1 MSTTEVGVAYVRLL
15 PSMDG
20 FKADVVRELGDSLT
34 KPARQ
39 AGEDA
44 GKALAKGIEDGAQG
58 ADLDGITSGIGDKL
72 KLGLGA
78 AGIAG
83 GALLV
88 EGLTSAMDLEATTD
102 KLEAQ
107 LGPNNIWAQSAG
119 EIAGNLYK
127 DGFGETVADTGEAV
141 KKIIQAG
148 LSPDLTDEGLEGITA
163 KFLTFTDVLDQD
175 MDMTVQSVQSMFT
188 SGIAQSGEEA
198 LDVLTAGI
206 QAGGD
211 KAGDFAE
218 VFQEYS
224 TNFREA
230 GLSAAD
236 AAGLM
241 VQGLGAGA
249 RDADKVA
256 DAIKEFGIRAQDGSK
271 ASADGFAA
279 IGLSA
284 QDMTAKVAAGGPAA
298 REALGQVLD
307 GLRNIEDPAARSQ
320 AAVALF
326 GTQAEDLGDALYALD
341 LTTAADNLGSF
352 AGSTDEL
359 GSAYDNASSKIESF
373 KRGALMELTKF
384 VGNNVIPAIEWL
396 IEKLGPPLQSVLDAV
411 SPYVTEIVDGFT
423 TLKAAIDTGDDFG
436 VGGWSD
442 ITGVMANIGVIIHD
456 TLEKAQPV
464 IDAFKTAW
472 QDISSYFEDHGEL
485 VAGIIGGLAVAI
497 GVALVGALGALIVSA
512 AAAAAPFILIGVA
525 AAALGAGI
533 MWLWNN
539 VDGFRQFV
547 EEAAPAISQI
557 FSSAF
562 DLISTVV
569 SDTIATIRTI
579 WNLWGD
585 DIMSV
590 TTAVFSVI
598 GSIITNGLNIIAG
611 IFKLITA
618 LIQGDWGAAWDAVK
632 QIVTANIE
640 IVKSVISNG
649 MQIIRSVISAV
660 WTAITALFGSQIES
674 IKTTVSNGVNAVVNF
689 FTALPGR
696 IRSAVSTLAS
706 AITSPFSSAFD
717 SIKSLWNRTVG
728 GFSFSVPSW
737 IPGVGGKG
745 FSIPKMHTGGIFDS
759 PGGEGLALL
768 KRGEGVFTPDQM
780 RALGTGSATAAAAG
794 TTVVIEA
801 DDRRFK
807 EWLRYTIRTEA
818 GGSADD
824 WFRQN

>member
-34 KPARQ
+34 KPAQQ

-44 GKALAKGIEDGAQG
+44 GKAIAKGIEDGANG

-72 KLGLGA
+72 KLGLA
-78 AGIAG
+78 AVGIAG

-102 KLEAQ
+102 KLAAQ
-107 LGPNNIWAQSAG
+107 LGPNNIWAESAG

-148 LSPDLTDEGLEGITA
+148 LSPDLTDAGLEAITA

-188 SGIAQSGEEA
+188 SGIAKSGEEA

-218 VFQEYS
+218 TFQEYS

-241 VQGLGAGA
+241 VQGLDAGA

-271 ASADGFAA
+271 ASAEGFAA

-352 AGSTDEL
+352 AGSTEEL
-359 GSAYDNASSKIESF
+359 GSAYDNASSKLESF
-373 KRGALMELTKF
+373 KRTALMGLTEFIGGTVIPGLESLWDMFGPDVMSVLTTVGDKLTWVKDRVSEFWSALTTGQTEDEGTPIEMVALAIRDAWQELTDVYNTELK
-384 VGNNVIPAIEWL
+384 PAIEDLIAKGKEL
-396 IEKLGPPLQSVLDAV
+396 IEGVDWTTVWQELQPLL
-411 SPYVTEIVDGFT
+411 
-423 TLKAAIDTGDDFG
+423 
-436 VGGWSD
+436 
-442 ITGVMANIGVIIHD
+442 
-456 TLEKAQPV
+456 
-464 IDAFKTAW
+464 
-472 QDISSYFEDHGEL
+472 
-485 VAGIIGGLAVAI
+485 
-497 GVALVGALGALIVSA
+497 A
-512 AAAAAPFILIGVA
+512 AAGGAFMSFATLAITLIAEVVSNITSFINKVQE
-525 AAALGAGI
+525 
-533 MWLWNN
+533 LWQNHET
-539 VDGFRQFV
+539 FR
-547 EEAAPAISQI
+547 
-557 FSSAF
+557 
-562 DLISTVV
+562 TVV
-569 SDTIATIRTI
+569 TAVWDVVSTKI
-579 WNLWGD
+579 
-585 DIMSV
+585 
-590 TTAVFSVI
+590 TTA
-598 GSIITNGLNIIAG
+598 LNIISG
-611 IFKLITA
+611 IMQLVTA
-618 LIQGDWGAAWDAVK
+618 ILQGNWGAAWDA
-632 QIVTANIE
+632 
-640 IVKSVISNG
+640 
-649 MQIIRSVISAV
+649 
-660 WTAITALFGSQIES
+660 
-674 IKTTVSNGVNAVVNF
+674 IKRIVSNAWTSMTADIRAATSVVTSIVQNALTSITGWF
-689 FTALPGR
+689 RQLPGS
-696 IRSAVSTLAS
+696 IASAMSTVAS
-706 AITSPFSSAFD
+706 AITNPFRSAFN
-717 SIKSLWNRTVG
+717 SLKSLWNSTVG
-728 GFSFSVPSW
+728 GFGFTVPSW

-745 FSIPKMHTGGIFDS
+745 FSIPKMHTGGIFDA

-780 RALGTGSATAAAAG
+780 RALGTGSATAAG
-794 TTVVIEA
+794 GTVVELHA
-801 DDRRFK
+801 DGLDRTLL
-807 EWLRYTIRTEA
+807 EWLRRSIRVE
-818 GGSADD
+818 GGGNVQLALGAA
-824 WFRQN
+824 